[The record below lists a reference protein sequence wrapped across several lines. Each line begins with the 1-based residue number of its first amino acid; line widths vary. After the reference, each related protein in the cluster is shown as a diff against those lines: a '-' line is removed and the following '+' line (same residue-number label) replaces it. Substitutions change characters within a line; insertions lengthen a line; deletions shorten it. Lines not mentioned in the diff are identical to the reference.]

1 MAWRSSGTN
10 NTEMVD
16 KLKRFGVITSEHV
29 EGAFRRVD
37 RKFFVP
43 AGNDTL
49 AHSDQP
55 LKEGNVHISA
65 PHIYGSAIEALDLV
79 PGSCTSFLNVG
90 SGTGYVSA
98 IVADI
103 LGPNSLNYGVELHDD
118 VIGHCKASLA
128 KWRGASI
135 NENGNISTVNFFD
148 DDTPD
153 IHIIKGN
160 GLNILKSEGESVVG
174 YDRIYI
180 GAAVDSTELTNI
192 SKLLSPGG
200 ILVGPV
206 DDELVKVIRTGVV
219 AQGLEDDTGSDDA
232 ASLSGLGADFT
243 SQLLSGVRFAPLVML
258 PVIYT
263 VIPSNVWS
271 PSIRRFY
278 PDEHR
283 CASMALLMCSNS
295 AIVQPLSR
303 VPTPDE
309 RFNAAAMLPKSIWLE
324 ILSYTHRR
332 WFAPEQNETD
342 ILKRRLMEERA
353 KTAKA
358 ERARQEAEARCLA
371 AERER
376 AVYRLLARRWQSRLN
391 ALLSQRHESEQGES
405 EQYQHQAAEDLI
417 NLLDAGTG
425 QNNNSNAVMVQI
437 SDRSSLA
444 ELRSIIRGRDINS
457 EDEEDSASEVEDG
470 VIDMEEDHSI
480 EEEID
485 EGEEGNANED
495 EDLLE
500 FLADA
505 NESVTSGRNRNN
517 SVVMEDVN
525 DLVATG
531 QRNADQPRTVSISSY
546 DL

>member
-29 EGAFRRVD
+29 EEAFRRVD

-43 AGNDTL
+43 AGNETL

-79 PGSCTSFLNVG
+79 PNSCTSFLNIG

-128 KWRGASI
+128 KWRGASV
-135 NENGNISTVNFFD
+135 NENGNISTINFMD

-153 IHIIKGN
+153 VHIIKGN

-180 GAAVDSTELTNI
+180 GAAVDSAELTNI
-192 SKLLSPGG
+192 TKLLSPGG

-206 DDELVKVIRTGVV
+206 EDELVKVIRTGVI
-219 AQGLEDDTGSDDA
+219 AQGLEDDEGSDEA
-232 ASLSGLGADFT
+232 ASLSGLNEEFT
-243 SQLLSGVRFAPLVML
+243 SQLLSGVRFAPLAML

-263 VIPSNVWS
+263 IIPSNVWN

-278 PDEHR
+278 PNEHR

-295 AIVQPLSR
+295 EIVQPLPR

-342 ILKRRLMEERA
+342 FLKRRLR
-353 KTAKA
+353 K
-358 ERARQEAEARCLA
+358 RRQRLQRLKELVEKLKHA
-371 AERER
+371 ALLPRER
-376 AVYRLLARRWQSRLN
+376 
-391 ALLSQRHESEQGES
+391 G
-405 EQYQHQAAEDLI
+405 QYTAFWH
-417 NLLDAGTG
+417 AGG
-425 QNNNSNAVMVQI
+425 
-437 SDRSSLA
+437 SLA
-444 ELRSIIRGRDINS
+444 
-457 EDEEDSASEVEDG
+457 
-470 VIDMEEDHSI
+470 
-480 EEEID
+480 
-485 EGEEGNANED
+485 
-495 EDLLE
+495 
-500 FLADA
+500 
-505 NESVTSGRNRNN
+505 
-517 SVVMEDVN
+517 
-525 DLVATG
+525 
-531 QRNADQPRTVSISSY
+531 
-546 DL
+546 

>member
-1 MAWRSSGTN
+1 
-10 NTEMVD
+10 
-16 KLKRFGVITSEHV
+16 
-29 EGAFRRVD
+29 
-37 RKFFVP
+37 
-43 AGNDTL
+43 
-49 AHSDQP
+49 
-55 LKEGNVHISA
+55 
-65 PHIYGSAIEALDLV
+65 
-79 PGSCTSFLNVG
+79 
-90 SGTGYVSA
+90 
-98 IVADI
+98 
-103 LGPNSLNYGVELHDD
+103 
-118 VIGHCKASLA
+118 
-128 KWRGASI
+128 
-135 NENGNISTVNFFD
+135 
-148 DDTPD
+148 
-153 IHIIKGN
+153 
-160 GLNILKSEGESVVG
+160 
-174 YDRIYI
+174 
-180 GAAVDSTELTNI
+180 
-192 SKLLSPGG
+192 
-200 ILVGPV
+200 
-206 DDELVKVIRTGVV
+206 
-219 AQGLEDDTGSDDA
+219 
-232 ASLSGLGADFT
+232 
-243 SQLLSGVRFAPLVML
+243 
-258 PVIYT
+258 
-263 VIPSNVWS
+263 
-271 PSIRRFY
+271 
-278 PDEHR
+278 
-283 CASMALLMCSNS
+283 
-295 AIVQPLSR
+295 
-303 VPTPDE
+303 
-309 RFNAAAMLPKSIWLE
+309 
-324 ILSYTHRR
+324 
-332 WFAPEQNETD
+332 
-342 ILKRRLMEERA
+342 MEERA

-457 EDEEDSASEVEDG
+457 EDEEDSASEDEDG

>member
-1 MAWRSSGTN
+1 
-10 NTEMVD
+10 MVD
-16 KLKRFGVITSEHV
+16 KLKQFGVITSEHV
-29 EGAFRRVD
+29 EEAFRRVD

-43 AGNDTL
+43 AGNETL

-79 PGSCTSFLNVG
+79 PNSCTSFLNIG

-128 KWRGASI
+128 KWRGASV
-135 NENGNISTVNFFD
+135 NENGNISTINFMD

-153 IHIIKGN
+153 VHIIKGN

-180 GAAVDSTELTNI
+180 GAAVDSAELTNI
-192 SKLLSPGG
+192 TKLLSPGG

-206 DDELVKVIRTGVV
+206 EDELVKVIRTGVI
-219 AQGLEDDTGSDDA
+219 AQGLEDDEESDEA
-232 ASLSGLGADFT
+232 ASLSGLDEEFT
-243 SQLLSGVRFAPLVML
+243 SQLLSGVRFAPLAML

-263 VIPSNVWS
+263 IIPSNVWN

-278 PDEHR
+278 PNEHR

-295 AIVQPLSR
+295 EIVQPLPR

-342 ILKRRLMEERA
+342 FLKRRLREEKA

-358 ERARQEAEARCLA
+358 ERARREAEARCLA

-391 ALLSQRHESEQGES
+391 ALLSQQQESEQGES
-405 EQYQHQAAEDLI
+405 EQYQHRAAEDLF
-417 NLLDAGTG
+417 NLLDAGMG
-425 QNNNSNAVMVQI
+425 QNNNAVLVG
-437 SDRSSLA
+437 DRSTLA
-444 ELRSIIRGRDINS
+444 GLRSLMQGELSGVNS
-457 EDEEDSASEVEDG
+457 EEEEDSSSEDDG
-470 VIDMEEDHSI
+470 EAIEMEEDHSD
-480 EEEID
+480 EEEGD
-485 EGEEGNANED
+485 AEEDANED

-500 FLADA
+500 FFADE
-505 NESVTSGRNRNN
+505 NESVTSGRDRNN
-517 SVVMEDVN
+517 SVVMEDVE

-531 QRNADQPRTVSISSY
+531 QRSADQPRTVSVSSY